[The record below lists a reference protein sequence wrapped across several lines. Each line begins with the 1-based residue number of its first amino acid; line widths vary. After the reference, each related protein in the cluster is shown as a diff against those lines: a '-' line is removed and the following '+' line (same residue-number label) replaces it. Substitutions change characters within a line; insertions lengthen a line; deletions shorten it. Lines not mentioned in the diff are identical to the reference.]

1 MAKDRLEKAYKINRK
16 LSCIAVS
23 IFDYRNKDIDSKKL
37 KNIISDN
44 FKKILKELE

>member
-1 MAKDRLEKAYKINRK
+1 MKNRLEKSYKINRL
-16 LSCIAVS
+16 LSNTVISV
-23 IFDYRNKDIDSKKL
+23 FDYRNRDINSKKL